1 MQSKS
6 GNKLMKTMKLI
17 LKKIVFVNFCEHEK
31 SYRKKEKS
39 KLYYFMPQNIIDH
52 ALFVRW

>member
-6 GNKLMKTMKLI
+6 GNKLVKTMKLI

-31 SYRKKEKS
+31 NYRKKEKT
-39 KLYYFMPQNIIDH
+39 KLLV
-52 ALFVRW
+52 LFYAAEYN